1 VTLVLLWLLAA
12 PPARPFSEDRLL
24 LDRRLE
30 TLRRILPD
38 GPNPPADAA
47 VVRDLAV
54 SSKLQ
59 SVEALARPVRDEGA
73 RGSVP
78 IDLGAVARFADVE
91 RFFRQVALHHRLIDV
106 ESLTLAAAPDD
117 SVRLTA
123 LLAFP
128 FRPARAPLAQPP
140 DGTRARLSGVP
151 KPQADAYVR
160 DLALAVAKSETI
172 AALRRARRNP
182 RLFLCELAA
191 VARDR
196 PVVFSYAGLADEFV
210 VRGQT
215 VGEGPT
221 RALESRFERG
231 FFRVSDFLMRR
242 QSACVQFEVRGHT
255 PVAGA
260 EAELPLP
267 ADDPFEQD
275 DAPCRVDRDQG
286 RSVTLKGAP
295 AKGGAKA
302 APKGPLTLRLRD
314 LDLADVFFVL
324 HRVTGQAF
332 AVDGDVSG
340 RASLDLA
347 GVTLEQAL
355 AALQKAAGIRVS
367 EGARIRRVTTAT
379 RAPSSPTPAPDAP
392 GGAAATFLLKR
403 AEVRD
408 VLAAL
413 AELDPSLAS
422 LGPLGSYGRA
432 SVWAAEVPLLA
443 LRAALLAS
451 TGLVERM
458 EEDRRL
464 LERPGSDEN
473 LVPVAAGDV
482 EERRLQLRPQDL
494 VVAEFELAGVASG
507 GEGFW
512 AFAYSPTGTL
522 NAYRAGDRLFDGTVQ
537 SVDSTDTVLAGE
549 EGPVRVLLPQGPR

>member
-1 VTLVLLWLLAA
+1 MWLCLAALLAA
-12 PPARPFSEDRLL
+12 TSARPFSEDRLL

-38 GPNPPADAA
+38 GASPPADVA

-59 SVEALARPVRDEGA
+59 AVEALARPVREDGA
-73 RGSVP
+73 RGVVP
-78 IDLGAVARFADVE
+78 VDLAAVGRFADVE

-106 ESLTLAAAPDD
+106 EGLTLAAAPDAA
-117 SVRLTA
+117 VRLA
-123 LLAFP
+123 AVLAFP
-128 FRPARAPLAQPP
+128 FRPAKAPLAQPP
-140 DGTRARLSGVP
+140 DGTRARVSGVP

-160 DLALAVAKSETI
+160 DLALAVAKSEAI
-172 AALRRARRNP
+172 ATLRRAKRNP

-191 VARDR
+191 IARDR
-196 PVVFSYAGLADEFV
+196 PVVFNHASLGDEFV

-231 FFRVSDFLMRR
+231 LFRVTDFLMRR
-242 QSACVQFEVRGHT
+242 QSACVQFEARGRA

-267 ADDPFEQD
+267 AEDPFEQD
-275 DAPCRVDRDQG
+275 EAPCRVDRDQG
-286 RSVTLKGAP
+286 RSVSVKGPQTKP
-295 AKGGAKA
+295 AAKS
-302 APKGPLTLRLRD
+302 PPRGPLTLRLRD
-314 LDLADVFFVL
+314 MDLADVFYVL

-332 AVDGDVSG
+332 AVEGDVAG
-340 RASLDLA
+340 RATVDLA
-347 GVTLEQAL
+347 GVTLEEAL
-355 AALQKAAGIRVS
+355 AALQKATGVRVS
-367 EGARIRRVTTAT
+367 EGARIRRVTRGA
-379 RAPSSPTPAPDAP
+379 RPPGAPASPEG
-392 GGAAATFLLKR
+392 GGAVASFLLKR
-403 AEVRD
+403 AEIRD

-413 AELDPSLAS
+413 AELDPALAS
-422 LGPLGSYGRA
+422 LGPVGSYGRA
-432 SVWAAEVPLLA
+432 SVWAAEVPLFA
-443 LRAALLAS
+443 LRAALLDAA
-451 TGLVERM
+451 GLAERI

-473 LVPVAAGDV
+473 LVPVAAG
-482 EERRLQLRPQDL
+482 EPGERRLELRPQDL

-507 GEGFW
+507 GDGFW

-522 NAYRAGDRLFDGTVQ
+522 NAYKTGDRLFDGTVQ
-537 SVDSTDTVLAGE
+537 SVDSTDAVIAGE
-549 EGPVRVLLPQGPR
+549 EGPVRVLLPPAPR